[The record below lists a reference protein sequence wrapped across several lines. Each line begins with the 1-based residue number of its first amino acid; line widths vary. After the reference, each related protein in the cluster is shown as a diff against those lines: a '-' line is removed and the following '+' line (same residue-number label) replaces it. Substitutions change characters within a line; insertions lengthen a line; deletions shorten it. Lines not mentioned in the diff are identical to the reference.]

1 MQKNTPVLVILLFI
15 VALSQPLWATG
26 LRPFDLS
33 ARAASLGGAFVTRTD
48 NASSVYYNPAA
59 LAFSPGLRAEFN
71 IYHANTTLTTEHPS
85 FPKPYRSLQGISRVS
100 PFVSVNIKD
109 RLGFGIGA
117 YAPTAMSIQWPEDW
131 IGRSL
136 SLRTKLN
143 TTSVRPVI
151 AVKISKFLSLGAG
164 IDFISSDVEW
174 KYDRIFTFQEGG
186 SDDTVIA
193 RSESEVSAKGK
204 GYVAGI
210 LIRLS
215 DSLRIGGRYQT
226 KVKLDL
232 IGAHIF
238 LFPEI
243 SNTPFSVFQETTS
256 ILTLPQEF
264 TLGLMYSPLKNLTL
278 QLDIQRI
285 NMSDSNKWEFNLD
298 PEFYEEIDDQ
308 FGARPGPIKHGVD
321 LNFRDTTRIMF
332 GAEYG
337 PNKYLAIRA
346 GYSLQQKA
354 VEDLEI
360 HPVFPDLGSS
370 ILSFGIGYDGSAYST
385 LDNEER
391 IGGFSLDLFFQ
402 YGFSPIRS
410 STLTELPVNYRASR
424 WVLGIGVGFSFGTQ

>member
-1 MQKNTPVLVILLFI
+1 MLFILLFI
-15 VALSQPLWATG
+15 VTPSHSLWASG

-59 LAFSPGLRAEFN
+59 LAFSSGLRAEFN
-71 IYHANTTLTTEHPS
+71 IYHAENTLIAEHPS
-85 FPKPYRSLQGISRVS
+85 SPTSSQSIQGISRVS
-100 PFVSVNIKD
+100 PFVSLNIKD
-109 RLGFGIGA
+109 RIGFGIGA
-117 YAPTAMSIQWPEDW
+117 YAPTALSIHWPEDW
-131 IGRSL
+131 IGSFL
-136 SLRTKLN
+136 SLRSKLN
-143 TTSVRPVI
+143 TTSVRPVV
-151 AVKISKFLSLGAG
+151 AVKISKFLSLGVG

-186 SDDTVIA
+186 SGDSVIS

-238 LFPEI
+238 LFPQF
-243 SNTPFSVFQETTS
+243 SHTPFSVFQETTS
-256 ILTLPQEF
+256 TLTLPQEF
-264 TLGLMYSPLKNLTL
+264 TLGFMYSPLKNLTL
-278 QLDIQRI
+278 QLDLQRI
-285 NMSDSNKWEFNLD
+285 NMSDLKNWEFNLD
-298 PEFYEEIDDQ
+298 PKFYEEIDDQ

-321 LNFRDTTRIMF
+321 FNFRDTLRVMF
-332 GAEYG
+332 GAEY
-337 PNKYLAIRA
+337 NLHKYIALRA
-346 GYSLQQKA
+346 GYSSQQNA
-354 VEDLEI
+354 VQAQEI

-385 LDNEER
+385 MDNEER

-402 YGFSPIRS
+402 YGFSPTRA
-410 STLTELPVNYRASR
+410 STLPELPVNYHSSR
-424 WVLGIGVGFSFGTQ
+424 WILGLGVGFSFGTQ

>member
-1 MQKNTPVLVILLFI
+1 MLFILLFT
-15 VALSQPLWATG
+15 VATFHTLWASE

-33 ARAASLGGAFVTRTD
+33 ARAASLGGAFVTRID
-48 NASSVYYNPAA
+48 NASSVFYNPAA
-59 LAFSPGLRAEFN
+59 LAFSSGLRAELN
-71 IYHANTTLTTEHPS
+71 IYHTKMTLTADHPPS
-85 FPKPYRSLQGISRVS
+85 YTPAQSVQGITRVS
-100 PFVSVNIKD
+100 PFVSMNIKN
-109 RLGFGIGA
+109 RIAFGIGA

-131 IGRSL
+131 FGRSL
-136 SLRTKLN
+136 SLRSILN
-143 TTSVRPVI
+143 TTSIRPVV
-151 AVKISKFLSLGAG
+151 AVKIAKFLSLGAG

-174 KYDRIFTFQEGG
+174 KYDRIFTFQQGG

-256 ILTLPQEF
+256 IFTLPQEF

-285 NMSDSNKWEFNLD
+285 NMSDFKKWEFNLD
-298 PEFYEEIDDQ
+298 PEFYEEIGDQ

-321 LNFRDTTRIMF
+321 LSLRDITRFMF
-332 GAEYG
+332 GAEYSLH
-337 PNKYLAIRA
+337 KYVSVRA
-346 GYSLQQKA
+346 GYSMQQNA
-354 VEDLEI
+354 VQVQEI
-360 HPVFPDLGSS
+360 HPVLPDLGDSVLS
-370 ILSFGIGYDGSAYST
+370 IGIGYDGSAYSAM
-385 LDNEER
+385 DNEER

-402 YGFSPIRS
+402 YGFSPTRV
-410 STLTELPVNYRASR
+410 STLPELPANYRSSR